1 MRMPR
6 ILRGICNNL
15 DEDNAKHERNKF
27 IGIACIFMRLRKI
40 EEFRMCV
47 ICM

>member
-40 EEFRMCV
+40 EEFRIYV